1 MSLPHD
7 EAGLR
12 ELEQKCESR
21 EAAASKRTVTRL
33 QAKPPGYREGFII
46 NCCIYGL
53 ANLVRC
59 AIEASVSPN
68 TRAAASKPAKNMPVL
83 GLAAGEGHAHV
94 VKLLLDNG
102 ADLLL
107 YDDHDMLLHATQNGH
122 EACVSLLIGGGAD
135 AMRAD
140 VVGNTPLMTA
150 VIGKYPVCSVT
161 ASRLGPGLL
170 LAATGRYSLPRQRND
185 CQQRVLRAAA
195 ASGGRRRSNC
205 GGRES

>member
-68 TRAAASKPAKNMPVL
+68 TRAAASKPAKNLPVL

-102 ADLLL
+102 ADPLL
-107 YDDHDMLLHATQNGH
+107 YDDHDGTVLLHATQNGH
-122 EACVSLLIGGGAD
+122 EACVSLLIDAGAD

-140 VVGNTPLMTA
+140 VVGNTPL
-150 VIGKYPVCSVT
+150 
-161 ASRLGPGLL
+161 
-170 LAATGRYSLPRQRND
+170 SLPD
-185 CQQRVLRAAA
+185 AARA
-195 ASGGRRRSNC
+195 GRRERVSAAETDPFDWGDSSINRVVTPWFDPSSAQP
-205 GGRES
+205 GQPGRTRV